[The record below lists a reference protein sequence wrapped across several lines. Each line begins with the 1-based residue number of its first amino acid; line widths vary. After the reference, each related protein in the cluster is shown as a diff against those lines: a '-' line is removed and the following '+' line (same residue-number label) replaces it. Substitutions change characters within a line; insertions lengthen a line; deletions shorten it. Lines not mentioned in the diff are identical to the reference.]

1 MTMAATSS
9 AAALPARK
17 PRQDVRGLVFTGLV
31 ILYAALILFPV
42 FWMWLLAFKP
52 ENVMFDDFGG

>member
-1 MTMAATSS
+1 MTLVAPAAPRS
-9 AAALPARK
+9 AAGLTPRK
-17 PRQDVRGLVFTGLV
+17 AKRDVRGLVFTGLV

-52 ENVMFDDFGG
+52 